1 MPDLR
6 SKDRYGKYI
15 CGKCRGEILYLI
27 RKGLPKVCPE
37 CGYGHGKRNVNDVPP
52 EVRLNLRNLNLSS
65 SATYGKLEQTTIT
78 SR

>member
-6 SKDRYGKYI
+6 SNDRYGKYI
-15 CGKCRGEILYLI
+15 CGRCKGEILYII

-37 CGYGHGKRNVNDVPP
+37 CGYGHGNRDVNNVPA
-52 EVRLNLRNLNLSS
+52 EVKLNLRNLNLSS
-65 SATYGKLEQTTIT
+65 SGSRGKLEQATIT